1 MKKLNKLFAILIA
14 VLGVSATAKADTSI
28 LKESDGWQK
37 ITALPSNL
45 GDYYYVF
52 VDNGQDLMMTL
63 GAGAHQGGEFK
74 TMYYQNSSNP
84 ATDLNKV
91 WTLET
96 NTAKGNVSIRNVA
109 YDHLCLQTEWNAA
122 WHFRTHDNGG
132 TATGV
137 NVSWT
142 GFTLAY
148 ASGKWSIQNGNYPDS
163 GYLGPWDN
171 SIVAGAEVAC
181 NKTGNAVG
189 YFQVYAISKADFNDF
204 YVASNST
211 EGQEIKVDLS
221 FNIGN
226 PTIEGRGI
234 FWASTT
240 GCGCNYTTNKQDGTT
255 GGFLENWSASG
266 PVGKIYQ
273 TITGLPNG
281 VYELKMKAFR
291 SNNLSGGDAVY
302 VFANSDQTQVT
313 TDNATT
319 YYTVKT
325 TLTSGT
331 LELGLRQ
338 DKAGSQWI
346 GLDEVSLTYLGVDLS
361 ELTAVVQA
369 TYDEL
374 NGLSKEAVPTAFS
387 DKMTTLLNK
396 YKTLPNTEEGL
407 NSANNELK
415 QLITDYSIVSN
426 AYTTLQ
432 SFISTCEDV
441 ITNSEEFEDGAK
453 TTFSKAV
460 STAKSDVEA
469 KTTAE
474 AINTIYNT
482 LENARL
488 SYIQK
493 AEPTNG
499 ALFDYTFMVINP
511 KFDEGTTGWTH
522 NTGAPNWG
530 IATNQGG
537 AITGKFFENWK
548 WESYTGE
555 IYQEL
560 TGLPSGKYVLTVA
573 AFRDQLITDAADGDA
588 VYVFANDAEILVN
601 AATPAF
607 YSVEVSISTG
617 TLRFGVKS
625 KVAKYRWMGID
636 NASLSYKGFDIETAK
651 SGITSLI
658 NQSKELDTKPM
669 DKDVRTVLNQTIDD
683 AEELLAV
690 AYPTRKESNAMMD
703 DLNKAMD
710 NANASI
716 AEYNTIA
723 AYIAKADGINE
734 SIASDYKTQHANG
747 TISES
752 LETVFQNL
760 EVATYNYVKSNFTY
774 SVALSDTWNSTGT
787 NTSAADVKGEH
798 WSDNKEYTYKNQF
811 DGWGDPKQGY
821 PAGSWT
827 IDFDQEVKLPAGEYV
842 FKVAGRKSVD
852 ATLKLVVTMG
862 ETELGTVN
870 DFPSSNEALGIN
882 KAGATSFDANDP
894 AGFAKEGKG
903 YGWQWRYVRFV
914 LDEEATVKVAVHA
927 ETNKIYNWVS
937 FGDYTLQMTEETYLK
952 ANMGG
957 LDAPTAAAEALVD
970 TKPMGTAENNALKAA
985 IALPVETGAQLLAKI
1000 DALNTAVANA
1010 NAWIPKYNE
1019 AKAPL
1024 VAALERFETDYN
1036 DAENG
1041 ALDYMNKN
1049 RWAAVI
1055 EKAQAAAEAKD
1066 VTDSYEG
1073 FATVTENL
1081 VAALDA
1087 ATVSVGEYA
1096 DLKKAIDEATP
1107 YLGGDDWGSEPFQ
1120 KPESA
1125 KDDFNATKTTAQ
1137 NAYDAAEVD
1146 GEDVTAV
1153 IGSLKTA
1160 INDVVL
1166 NAPAEGQRFYIKVA
1180 TEGHDKKGNA
1190 ILATLG
1196 STGENNPTGYGLN
1209 TDSVAKGYLAQ
1220 AFIFTQVEENLYNI
1234 SIERPEGTV
1243 YLTYGLLNGSAAGW
1257 NKQQIQATTD
1267 ADKKGDFKIV
1277 PTGKNGILKIFN
1289 TVDNNYI
1296 DCQAGGAI
1304 YTDTGISNEEFAFEL
1319 ASEHEV
1325 TLNISTAG
1333 WATLILPF
1341 NAGIPDGVT
1350 VYASE
1355 SVEGELVKLKEVG
1368 SIVAN
1373 TPYLI
1378 SGTKDEYTFSGYG
1391 LADEDSYM
1399 DANGFVGTY
1408 VDYETTGGEYVLQ
1421 NHKGKVAFYR
1431 VGDSG
1436 ESAKPTVKAYRCY
1449 LTASANEAKAFFFDN
1464 EATGIN
1470 GVDTAD
1476 AEIEAIY
1483 TINGTRV
1490 NNLQKGLNI
1499 VKMSNGKTQKVYVK

>member
-1 MKKLNKLFAILIA
+1 MKKLNKLFAILFA

-37 ITALPSNL
+37 ITELPGNL

-52 VDNGQDLMMTL
+52 VDNSKDLMMTL

-122 WHFRTHDNGG
+122 WNFRTHDNGG

-148 ASGKWSIQNGNYPDS
+148 ASGMWSIQNGNYPDA

-181 NKTGNAVG
+181 NKTGNAIG
-189 YFQVYAISKADFNDF
+189 HFQVYAISKADFNDF

-234 FWASTT
+234 FWTSTT

-255 GGFLENWSASG
+255 GGFLENWSSSG

-273 TITGLPNG
+273 TLTGLPNG

-291 SNNLSGGDAVY
+291 NNNLSGGDAVY

-319 YYTVKT
+319 YYTVRT
-325 TLTSGT
+325 TLTGST

-374 NGLSKEAVPTAFS
+374 NGLSKEPIPTAFA

-415 QLITDYSIVSN
+415 QLITDYHIISN

-453 TTFSKAV
+453 TTFSTAV

-482 LENARL
+482 LEDARL

-499 ALFDYTFMVINP
+499 ALFDYTFMIINP
-511 KFDEGTTGWTH
+511 EFNEGTKGWTA
-522 NTGAPNWG
+522 NTTGNPNNG
-530 IATNQGG
+530 IATNQGE
-537 AITGKFFENWK
+537 AITGNFYENWK

-560 TGLPSGKYVLTVA
+560 TGLPSGKYILTVA
-573 AFRDQLITDAADGDA
+573 AFRDQLITNATDGDA
-588 VYVFANDAEILVN
+588 VYVFANDAEALVN

-607 YSVEVSISTG
+607 YSVEVSISIG

-625 KVAKYRWMGID
+625 KVEKYRWMGLD
-636 NASLSYKGFDIETAK
+636 NVSLSYKGFDIETAK
-651 SGITSLI
+651 IGITSLI
-658 NQSKELDTKPM
+658 DQAEALATKPM
-669 DKDVRTVLNQTIDD
+669 DKDVRGALNETIDE
-683 AEELLAV
+683 AEKILAS
-690 AYPTRKESNAMMD
+690 AYPTRKESNAIMD

-723 AYIAKADGINE
+723 TYIAKADGINE
-734 SIASDYKTQHANG
+734 SIASSYKTQHANG

-752 LETVFQNL
+752 LETIFQNL
-760 EVATYNYVKSNFTY
+760 EVATYNYVTENFTY
-774 SVALSDTWNSTGT
+774 AVELSDDWISMGT
-787 NTSAADVKGEH
+787 NTHAATFYDEH
-798 WSDNKEYTYKNQF
+798 WSGEGRAYKNQH
-811 DGWGDPKQGY
+811 DGWGDPKEGY
-821 PAGSWT
+821 PANSWS

-852 ATLKLVVTMG
+852 ATLELVVTMG

-870 DFPSSNEALGIN
+870 DFPSTNESLGIN
-882 KAGATSFDANDP
+882 KVGATSFDANDP

-914 LDEEATVKVAVHA
+914 LDEESTVKVAVHA
-927 ETNKIYNWVS
+927 ETNRIYNWVS

-952 ANMGG
+952 AN
-957 LDAPTAAAEALVD
+957 LPRLNAAIVAAEALVN
-970 TKPMGTAENNALKAA
+970 TLPMGDAEKTALQNALNMTY
-985 IALPVETGAQLLAKI
+985 ITGDEMEEKTE
-1000 DALNTAVANA
+1000 ALNTAVTNA
-1010 NAWIPKYNE
+1010 NVWVAAYNE
-1019 AKAPL
+1019 AKARL
-1024 VAALERFETDYN
+1024 VAALDRFEAEYN
-1036 DAENG
+1036 DAQNG
-1041 ALDYMNKN
+1041 ALNYMCKA
-1049 RWAAVI
+1049 RWATAI
-1055 EKAQAAAEAKD
+1055 SMAQAAAVAKD
-1066 VTDSYEG
+1066 VTDSYDG
-1073 FATVTENL
+1073 FETATNDL
-1081 VAALDA
+1081 VAALNA
-1087 ATVSVGEYA
+1087 ATTSVNEYA
-1096 DLKKAIDEATP
+1096 ALNEAINNAKSLE
-1107 YLGGDDWGSEPFQ
+1107 GDDWGTNPFQ
-1120 KPESA
+1120 KPESV
-1125 KDDFNATKTTAQ
+1125 KENFYNTKKEAQ
-1137 NAYDAAEVD
+1137 TAYDDAEVD
-1146 GEDVTAV
+1146 GDGVTAV
-1153 IGSLKTA
+1153 IESLNTT
-1160 INDVVL
+1160 INEVVL
-1166 NAPAEGQRFYIKVA
+1166 NVPAENQRFYIKVA
-1180 TEGHDKKGNA
+1180 TEGHSKNGNA
-1190 ILATLG
+1190 VLATLG
-1196 STGENNPTGYGLN
+1196 ATGANNPTGYGLN
-1209 TDSVAKGYLAQ
+1209 ANNEVKPYLNQ
-1220 AFIFTQVEENLYNI
+1220 AFTFTQVEGNLYNI
-1234 SIERPEGTV
+1234 STERAEGTV
-1243 YLTYGLLNGSAAGW
+1243 YLTYGSINGSAAGW
-1257 NKQQIQATTD
+1257 KNQQIQATTD
-1267 ADKKGDFKIV
+1267 AEKKGEFKIV
-1277 PTGKNGILKIFN
+1277 PTGKNGVLKIFN
-1289 TVDNNYI
+1289 TVDNNYL
-1296 DCQAGGAI
+1296 DCQDGGAI
-1304 YTDTGISNEEFAFEL
+1304 YTDTGISSEEFTFEL
-1319 ASEHEV
+1319 ATETEV
-1325 TLNISTAG
+1325 TLTLSKVG

-1341 NAGIPDGVT
+1341 DAELPEGVRTLSCGEADGETLTLVE
-1350 VYASE
+1350 AE
-1355 SVEGELVKLKEVG
+1355 SIE
-1368 SIVAN
+1368 AN
-1373 TPYLI
+1373 TPYLMNGYE
-1378 SGTKDEYTFSGYG
+1378 GTHVFSGYG
-1391 LADEDSYM
+1391 MAEKDSYT
-1399 DANGFVGTY
+1399 DGLFVGTY
-1408 VDYETTGGEYVLQ
+1408 EEYKTTANSNTYVLQ
-1421 NHKGKVAFYR
+1421 RKGDEVAFYL
-1431 VGDSG
+1431 VGENG
-1436 ESAKPTVKAYRCY
+1436 QPTVGAYRCY
-1449 LTASANEAKAFFFDN
+1449 MVYEGAAGAPKFRLGRGGNTTGIDNAELTNDN
-1464 EATGIN
+1464 EI
-1470 GVDTAD
+1470 V
-1476 AEIEAIY
+1476 IY
-1483 TINGTRV
+1483 DLMGRKVTT
-1490 NNLQKGLNI
+1490 LEKGGMYI
-1499 VKMSNGKTQKVYVK
+1499 VNGKKVVIK

>member
-14 VLGVSATAKADTSI
+14 VLGINSTAKADTSI
-28 LKESDGWQK
+28 LQESDGWQK

-122 WHFRTHDNGG
+122 WNFRTHDNGG

-148 ASGKWSIQNGNYPDS
+148 ASGKWSIQNGNYPDA

-181 NKTGNAVG
+181 NKTGNAIG

-234 FWASTT
+234 FWTSTT

-255 GGFLENWSASG
+255 GGFLENWSGSG

-291 SNNLSGGDAVY
+291 NNNLTGGDAVY
-302 VFANSDQTQVT
+302 VFANSNQTQVT
-313 TDNATT
+313 TDDATT
-319 YYTVKT
+319 YYTVRT
-325 TLTSGT
+325 TLTNGT

-374 NGLSKEAVPTAFS
+374 NGLSKDAIPTAFA
-387 DKMTTLLNK
+387 DEMTALLNK
-396 YKTLPNTEEGL
+396 YNTLPNTEAGL
-407 NSANNELK
+407 NNANNELK
-415 QLITDYSIVSN
+415 VFITDYSIVSN

-432 SFISTCEDV
+432 SFISTCEDL

-453 TTFSKAV
+453 TTFSAAV
-460 STAKSDVEA
+460 NTARTNVETE
-469 KTTAE
+469 TTAD

-482 LENARL
+482 LETARRD
-488 SYIQK
+488 YIQK
-493 AEPTNG
+493 ADPLNG
-499 ALFDYTFMVINP
+499 ALFDYTFMITNP
-511 KFDEGTTGWTH
+511 KFDEGTTGWAF
-522 NTGAPNWG
+522 NTGAPNYG
-530 IATNQGG
+530 IATNQNG
-537 AITGKFFENWK
+537 AITGNYFENWK

-560 TGLPSGKYVLTVA
+560 TGIPSGKYTLTIA

-625 KVAKYRWMGID
+625 KVAKYRWMGLD
-636 NASLSYKGFDIETAK
+636 NVSLSYKGFDVETAK
-651 SGITSLI
+651 SGITSLVS
-658 NQSKELDTKPM
+658 QAEDLATKPM
-669 DKDVRTVLNQTIDD
+669 DKEVSDALNQTIAD
-683 AEELLAV
+683 AEEILAA
-690 AYPTRKESNAMMD
+690 AYPTRKESNAMID
-703 DLNKAMD
+703 NLNKAID

-716 AEYNTIA
+716 AEYNAIA
-723 AYIAKADGINE
+723 TYIAKADGIHE
-734 SIASDYKTQHANG
+734 SIATGYKTQHANG

-760 EVATYNYVKSNFTY
+760 EVATYNYVTENFTY
-774 SVALSDTWNSTGT
+774 AVALSNTWNSTGT

-798 WSDNKEYTYKNQF
+798 WSDDKEYTYKNQF

-821 PAGSWT
+821 PANSWS
-827 IDFDQEVKLPAGEYV
+827 IDFDQEVTLPAGEYV

-852 ATLKLVVTMG
+852 ATLELVVTMG

-927 ETNKIYNWVS
+927 ETSKIYNWVS
-937 FGDYTLQMTEETYLK
+937 FGDYTLQMTEETYLE
-952 ANMGG
+952 ANMDG
-957 LDAPTAAAEALVD
+957 LDAPTAVANSLVD
-970 TKPMGTAENNALKAA
+970 TKPMGTAENTALKDALD
-985 IALPVETGAQLLAKI
+985 LPVTTGAELLAKI
-1000 DALNTAVANA
+1000 EALETAVANA
-1010 NAWIPKYNE
+1010 NAWVTAYNE

-1024 VAALERFETDYN
+1024 VAALERFEADYN

-1041 ALDYMNKN
+1041 ALDYMNKD
-1049 RWAAVI
+1049 RWATAI
-1055 EKAQAAAEAKD
+1055 SMAQAAAEAKD
-1066 VTDSYEG
+1066 VTNSYDG
-1073 FATVTENL
+1073 FEAATSNL

-1096 DLKKAIDEATP
+1096 DLKAAIETAGP
-1107 YLGGDDWGSEPFQ
+1107 LYNGGNWGDQPFQ
-1120 KPESA
+1120 RPISA
-1125 KDDFNATKTTAQ
+1125 KESLNTTTAQ
-1137 NAYDAAEVD
+1137 NTYDAAEAD
-1146 GEDVTAV
+1146 GEAVT
-1153 IGSLKTA
+1153 SLTEA
-1160 INDVVL
+1160 LNNGINTTL
-1166 NAPAEGQRFYIKVA
+1166 NAPEDGQRFYIKVA
-1180 TEGHDKKGNA
+1180 TEGHSKLGNA
-1190 ILATLG
+1190 VLATLG
-1196 STGENNPTGYGLN
+1196 ATGDNNPTGYGLN
-1209 TDSVAKGYLAQ
+1209 ANNAVKGHLNQ
-1220 AFIFTQVEENLYNI
+1220 AFTFTQVEGNLYNI

-1243 YLTYGLLNGSAAGW
+1243 YLTYGSLNGSAAGW
-1257 NKQQIQATTD
+1257 KNQQIQATTD
-1267 ADKKGDFKIV
+1267 AEKKGQFKIEATAKDGV
-1277 PTGKNGILKIFN
+1277 LKIFN
-1289 TVDNNYI
+1289 TVDNNYL
-1296 DCQAGGAI
+1296 DCQDSGSL
-1304 YTDTGISNEEFAFEL
+1304 YTDTGIEKDEFNFVL

-1325 TLNISTAG
+1325 TLTLSSVG

-1341 NAGIPDGVT
+1341 NAELPEGVKAWSCGEANDD
-1350 VYASE
+1350 VL
-1355 SVEGELVKLKEVG
+1355 ELVEAE

-1373 TPYLI
+1373 TPYLMNGYE
-1378 SGTKDEYTFSGYG
+1378 STHTFSGYG
-1391 LADEDSYM
+1391 LADKDSYTE
-1399 DANGFVGTY
+1399 GLFTGTY
-1408 VDYETTGGEYVLQ
+1408 VDYTTTANSNTYVLQ
-1421 NHKGKVAFYR
+1421 NKDGEVAFYL
-1431 VGDSG
+1431 VG
-1436 ESAKPTVKAYRCY
+1436 ENAQPTVKPYRIY
-1449 LTASANEAKAFFFDN
+1449 MTYEAAAGAPKFRLGRGTTAIEGTEFDAQGSVLIYDLMGRRVTTMEKGN
-1464 EATGIN
+1464 MYIVN
-1470 GVDTAD
+1470 G
-1476 AEIEAIY
+1476 
-1483 TINGTRV
+1483 R
-1490 NNLQKGLNI
+1490 
-1499 VKMSNGKTQKVYVK
+1499 KVVIR

>member
-234 FWASTT
+234 FWTSTT

-658 NQSKELDTKPM
+658 NQSKELATKPM

-882 KAGATSFDANDP
+882 KTGATSFDANDP

-970 TKPMGTAENNALKAA
+970 TKPMGTYENNALKAA

-1010 NAWIPKYNE
+1010 NAWVAAYNE

-1024 VAALERFETDYN
+1024 VAALERFEADYN
-1036 DAENG
+1036 KDGVKMSQTVWNNV
-1041 ALDYMNKN
+1041 L
-1049 RWAAVI
+1049 
-1055 EKAQAAAEAKD
+1055 EKVKAAALAKD
-1066 VTDSYEG
+1066 VTDSYADFE
-1073 FATVTENL
+1073 AAANNL
-1081 VAALDA
+1081 NDALDDADKSIEVYATLNA
-1087 ATVSVGEYA
+1087 AIEQAETLASANVG
-1096 DLKKAIDEATP
+1096 DQ
-1107 YLGGDDWGSEPFQ
+1107 PFQ
-1120 KPESA
+1120 RPVSA
-1125 KDDFNATKTTAQ
+1125 QTDLEDAIATAQ
-1137 NAYDAAEVD
+1137 TAYDKAEADATEVKNTLA
-1146 GEDVTAV
+1146 TAV
-1153 IGSLKTA
+1153 EA
-1160 INDVVL
+1160 FNNAEL

-1180 TEGHDKKGNA
+1180 TEGHSKNGNA
-1190 ILATLG
+1190 WLMTLG
-1196 STGENNPTGYGLN
+1196 ATSANNPTGYGLN
-1209 TDSVAKGYLAQ
+1209 TDTVATGYLAQ

-1243 YLTYGLLNGSAAGW
+1243 YLTYGSLNGSAAGW
-1257 NKQQIQATTD
+1257 KNQQIQATTD
-1267 ADKKGDFKIV
+1267 AEKKGEFKIV

-1296 DCQAGGAI
+1296 DCQGGGAI
-1304 YTDTGISNEEFAFEL
+1304 YTDTDMENEEFAFEL

-1341 NAGIPDGVT
+1341 NAEIPEGVT

-1355 SVEGELVKLKEVG
+1355 SVEGELVKLTEVG

-1378 SGTKDEYTFSGYG
+1378 KGTAGEYNFYGYG
-1391 LADEDSYM
+1391 LADKNEYK
-1399 DANGFVGTY
+1399 DANDLFVGTY
-1408 VDYETTGGEYVLQ
+1408 VDYKTEGGEYVLQ

-1431 VGDSG
+1431 VGD
-1436 ESAKPTVKAYRCY
+1436 EKPTVKAYRCY

-1470 GVDTAD
+1470 GVDAAD
-1476 AEIEAIY
+1476 TEIEAIY